1 MTALLL
7 ASCAGRPDFDVRIQK
22 PVAKTFIEIAEL
34 NGDPIII
41 AVYDFFDMT
50 GQKKPGGSFASM
62 STAVT
67 QGSYQ
72 LLIKALQDV
81 GEGKWFRVV
90 ERASLPSL
98 LQERKL
104 IRSTRQMADGE
115 DAEPLPPLLFAGA
128 YITGGIVGYDSDTKS
143 GGIGARIL
151 GIQANTKYRQDVV
164 TIILRLV
171 NVQTGEVVIST
182 TIEKTI
188 FSTGKGADIFK
199 YFDTDTMLLETEVGM
214 ARNEPVTF
222 AVRKAIEAGVA
233 EIIQQGANKEL
244 WKIKLPEP
252 PKNVEESDAEVV
264 TEEAT
269 MELTVT
275 QGKPEKIKTRAEYL
289 AEKAAKKLAKKKAK
303 EFELTKKKAKEYKLK
318 LEKKAK
324 KELLLAEKKAKKE
337 LLLAEKKAKKEKKL
351 ADAKAEK
358 ELELAEKKAKRELV
372 LAKKAEKK
380 AQKIEL
386 ATYNKEND
394 TNFKTYSAYLKHLE
408 KLKKALEKDAAILLT
423 ETQSRQLR
431 KEQYQAWQLD
441 AEEAALEVE
450 DESIIIDTNT
460 VTSDND

>member
-1 MTALLL
+1 MFKKLAIIFLATLFL
-7 ASCAGRPDFDVRIQK
+7 ASCAGKPDFDVRVQK

-34 NGDPIII
+34 DGDPVII
-41 AVYDFFDMT
+41 AVYDFMDMT
-50 GQKKPGGSFASM
+50 GQKKPGGNFASM

-72 LLIKALQDV
+72 ILIKALQDV
-81 GEGKWFRVV
+81 GDGKWFRVV

-115 DAEPLPPLLFAGA
+115 DAESLPPLLFAGA

-151 GIQANTKYRQDVV
+151 GVQANTKYRQDVV

-182 TIEKTI
+182 VIEKTI

-199 YFDTDTMLLETEVGM
+199 YFDADTMLLESEVGM

-233 EIIQQGANKEL
+233 EIIEKGADKEL
-244 WKIKLPEP
+244 WKIKLPPEP
-252 PKNVEESDAEVV
+252 VEPEVVEEVK
-264 TEEAT
+264 EEAKVD
-269 MELTVT
+269 LTIE

-289 AEKAAKKLAKKKAK
+289 AEKAAKKKLKEFELAKKKAK
-303 EFELTKKKAKEYKLK
+303 AYKLK
-318 LEKKAK
+318 QENKAKKLALLEEKKAK

-337 LLLAEKKAKKEKKL
+337 LIKAK
-351 ADAKAEK
+351 
-358 ELELAEKKAKRELV
+358 
-372 LAKKAEKK
+372 
-380 AQKIEL
+380 KIEL
-386 ATYNKEND
+386 ADYNMENK
-394 TNFKTYSAYLKHLE
+394 TNLKTYSAYLTHLKELE
-408 KLKKALEKDAAILLT
+408 KALKKDAAILLA
-423 ETQSRQLR
+423 ETQSRKIR
-431 KEQYQAWQLD
+431 K
-441 AEEAALEVE
+441 AALEVE
-450 DESIIIDTNT
+450 DESIIIESNT
-460 VTSDND
+460 VTSNND